1 LTADDDTGRGRRVA
15 QVTGFFLAQI
25 VLGGHLLLA
34 EDPAWSLI
42 AGYGVSFHVNRG
54 RTDEQLLAIEPQY
67 SLRLGAHF
75 DYLAEF
81 HFARYFTPEGYA
93 VGLVPLSARYV
104 FSRSDRSVY
113 LSLGAGFCWTDLK
126 IEEINRRFN
135 FILEGGPGMRWN
147 VAPNHAWFLELR
159 WLHYSNA
166 GTVLPNLGLNSVTA
180 LGGWTF

>member
-1 LTADDDTGRGRRVA
+1 LTADGDTRRRRNAARVA
-15 QVTGFFLAQI
+15 GLFLAQI
-25 VLGGHLLLA
+25 FLGGRSLSA
-34 EDPAWSLI
+34 EDPAWSLM
-42 AGYGVSFHVNRG
+42 AGYGASVHINRG
-54 RTDEQLLAIEPQY
+54 PTNEQLLALEPQY

-75 DYLAEF
+75 DYLAEG
-81 HFARYFTPEGYA
+81 HFARYFSPEGYA
-93 VGLVPLSARYV
+93 VGLIPLSARYV

-113 LSLGAGFCWTDLK
+113 LSLGAGFCWTDLE

-135 FILEGGPGMRWN
+135 FILEGGPGMRWS

-166 GTVLPNLGLNSVTA
+166 GTALPNLGLNSVVA